1 MQALRQLTHR
11 YNSLYILIT
20 NGIVIDIPELKM
32 GLFGAGKSL
41 QNRLKLAEL

>member
-11 YNSLYILIT
+11 YNSLYVLIT
-20 NGIVIDIPELKM
+20 NGIIIGIPELKR
-32 GLFGAGKSL
+32 GGFGAGKSL